1 MVLMRT
7 TREKPTIIFVH
18 GSWHSPAHFE
28 PVISLFSQHSYPAL
42 CPQLPTYNS
51 ITTINLYDDASTIR
65 SSLIELVETEG
76 KDVLV
81 VLHSYGGL
89 VGAEAVYESL
99 GKQSRKNLGL
109 KGGVIGLFHI
119 AAFILPLGESLT
131 TGVGAVVVAGL
142 QPDGSVLMSDPG
154 HRCYND
160 LPEDQRNHWVSL
172 LRPNPAVAHSSP
184 LTYVAY
190 KHYPVAYLYCENDQ
204 AIPVQFQR
212 SMVKKVRAMGVMV
225 REYNCD
231 SGHSPYLSQPVTVL
245 KAVESWLKLLSKSP
259 EDAAR
264 VA

>member
-1 MVLMRT
+1 
-7 TREKPTIIFVH
+7 
-18 GSWHSPAHFE
+18 
-28 PVISLFSQHSYPAL
+28 
-42 CPQLPTYNS
+42 
-51 ITTINLYDDASTIR
+51 
-65 SSLIELVETEG
+65 
-76 KDVLV
+76 
-81 VLHSYGGL
+81 
-89 VGAEAVYESL
+89 
-99 GKQSRKNLGL
+99 LGL

-131 TGVGAVVVAGL
+131 TGVGAVVVAGLQVYITTFPASLTCLLPPTDTEL